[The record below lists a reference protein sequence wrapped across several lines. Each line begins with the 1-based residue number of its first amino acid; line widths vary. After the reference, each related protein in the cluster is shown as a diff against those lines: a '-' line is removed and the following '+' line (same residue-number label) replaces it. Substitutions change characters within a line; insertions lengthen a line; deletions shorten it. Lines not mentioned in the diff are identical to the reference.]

1 VETILLVEDEVA
13 VLKLTKIMLERQG
26 YSVIPT
32 ASPNEAIQIAKNHE
46 GEIHL
51 LLVDVVMP
59 EMTGRALSEQLM
71 ALRPGLKRLFMSG
84 YTANVIAHQGV
95 LEEGMTFLQKPFTVR
110 ALASK
115 VREALD
121 S

>member
-1 VETILLVEDEVA
+1 VA
-13 VLKLTKIMLERQG
+13 VLKLAKIMLERQG
-26 YSVIPT
+26 YTVIT
-32 ASPNEAIQIAKNHE
+32 ATTPKEAIRLAKDHE
-46 GEIHL
+46 GEIQL

-71 ALRPGLKRLFMSG
+71 SLRPGLKRLFMSG

-95 LEEGMTFLQKPFTVR
+95 LEEGMFFLQKPFSVR